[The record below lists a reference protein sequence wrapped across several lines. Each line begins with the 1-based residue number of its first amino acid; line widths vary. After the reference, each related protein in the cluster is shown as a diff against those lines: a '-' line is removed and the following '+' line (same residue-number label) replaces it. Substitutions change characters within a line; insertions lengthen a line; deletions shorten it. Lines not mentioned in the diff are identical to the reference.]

1 MIAILI
7 LLQMLSSPV
16 TDSNVIFSQ
25 EAVTKKFENP
35 RDIDKEKKAYNF
47 IHRAEFTHISAPYIL
62 QTTDHE
68 LTMTYAP
75 GIELSELI
83 ENADLDL
90 LKKAVRKTA
99 LGFSELH
106 TKTNAYKTKVAY
118 SYNVPELE
126 QQAAVIHGDPHPGNL
141 FYDEATDKLIFI
153 DLIDMAPSLQG
164 QRGGPLARDAIYA
177 RNYIKLKAEFSGRSN
192 REIATLMKTFDAN
205 YTFPISNK
213 SRNYYTGLFNQENTF
228 GACK

>member
-62 QTTDHE
+62 QTTEHE
-68 LTMTYAP
+68 ITMTYAP

-83 ENADLDL
+83 ENADMEL
-90 LKKAVRKTA
+90 LNRAVRKTA

-106 TKTNAYKTKVAY
+106 TKTNAYKTKVAH
-118 SYNVPELE
+118 SYNVPGIK
-126 QQAAVIHGDPHPGNL
+126 QQPAVIHGDPHPGNL

-153 DLIDMAPSLQG
+153 DLIDMTPSLQ
-164 QRGGPLARDAIYA
+164 RHIGGPLARDAVYA
-177 RNYIKLKAEFSGRSN
+177 RNYIKLQAEYSGRKKADVEKIM
-192 REIATLMKTFDAN
+192 EIFDN
-205 YTFPISNK
+205 HYTFPIHENAREYYNFLFYAELK
-213 SRNYYTGLFNQENTF
+213 HLRNV
-228 GACK
+228 